1 MESFLQLS
9 ESEGNSL
16 YINHSWAMGKFVTKD
31 EDGNDVPLDFEHLLI
46 HPDFR
51 TGYGKFDDGHYK
63 YVWDQQVGVRPD
75 NYKELV
81 AQEYK
86 RAFSARVYIKDK
98 GVYLWQRHSFFEG
111 QAFDEAVSACWKDKV
126 EGKVP
131 CFKYVGS
138 EKISF
143 SGGASGFKAKLEYVK
158 WVDKPADFDEPSDM
172 GSSEARTVTL
182 GEGGSGE
189 LDEELPF

>member
-1 MESFLQLS
+1 MKSFLQLS
-9 ESEGNSL
+9 EGEGNSL
-16 YINHSWAMGKFVTKD
+16 YIKHSFAMGKFVTNSGEGD
-31 EDGNDVPLDFEHLLI
+31 EPLQFEHLLI
-46 HPDFR
+46 HPDFE
-51 TGYGKFDDGHYK
+51 TGYGKYDGQYQ

-75 NYKELV
+75 NYKQLV
-81 AQEYK
+81 EQGYK

-98 GVYLWQRHSFFEG
+98 GVYLWQRFSFLEG
-111 QAFDEAVSACWKDKV
+111 QAFDEAMGSCWKDKV

-138 EKISF
+138 EKVSF

-172 GSSEARTVTL
+172 GSSEVRKVTL

-189 LDEELPF
+189 LEEDIPF